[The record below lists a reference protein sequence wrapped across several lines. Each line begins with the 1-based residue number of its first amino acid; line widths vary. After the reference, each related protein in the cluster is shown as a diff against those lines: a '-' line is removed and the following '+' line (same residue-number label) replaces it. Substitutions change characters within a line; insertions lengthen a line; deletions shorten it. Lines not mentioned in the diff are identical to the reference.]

1 MKDYLAKVD
10 DNVCTS
16 KRNIS
21 NEKNF
26 AQKTF
31 DSLNDVECFFNNFS
45 CCFKIFRLYKLLK

>member
-31 DSLNDVECFFNNFS
+31 DSLNDVECFLNNFS